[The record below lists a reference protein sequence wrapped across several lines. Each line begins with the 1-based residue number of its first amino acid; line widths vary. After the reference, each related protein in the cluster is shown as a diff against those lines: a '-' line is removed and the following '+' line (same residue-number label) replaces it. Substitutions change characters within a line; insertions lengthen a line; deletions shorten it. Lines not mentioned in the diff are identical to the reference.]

1 MSASRKPDRVL
12 GATLLVAA
20 VALAGLTAYEWQA
33 GQGLKAGLE
42 RQVRSGTA
50 RPAPLDILPPF
61 ELQPLS
67 AYSGIVQHPLFTPS
81 REPAPAASASAAP
94 PRKLVLTGIAN
105 NAAEAVVL
113 IKDLQTGQTERLRAG
128 IPDADG
134 LELQSVEGTTAV
146 FKQGNAKLSLDLQ
159 VAPSP
164 GAVGPARTA
173 AATGVPPQP
182 PKPTVDGVV
191 APELHPSTGEA
202 PQSPV
207 SEHRAPSQQTQPAK
221 LSVPGIPVPVGNM
234 PSR

>member
-128 IPDADG
+128 APDADG
-134 LELQSVEGTTAV
+134 LELESVEGTTAV
-146 FKQGNAKLSLDLQ
+146 LKQGNAKLKLDLQ
-159 VAPSP
+159 VQPSSNVAVPAQPGQIAPAA
-164 GAVGPARTA
+164 GA
-173 AATGVPPQP
+173 AAPPAAPAAPAPGQP
-182 PKPTVDGVV
+182 PV
-191 APELHPSTGEA
+191 
-202 PQSPV
+202 
-207 SEHRAPSQQTQPAK
+207 QPAK
-221 LSVPGIPVPVGNM
+221 AAPRAPAASATDPGLILLNQQRAKQGLPPLA
-234 PSR
+234 P